1 MNPWALCTIDNQSLV
16 NSVALSDGGNVNLSG
31 DKSIDLCSKRA
42 CISRH
47 QTRQAARTESIFE
60 VS

>member
-31 DKSIDLCSKRA
+31 DKSIDLCSKSLHIKTSNKA
-42 CISRH
+42 SS
-47 QTRQAARTESIFE
+47 EN
-60 VS
+60 